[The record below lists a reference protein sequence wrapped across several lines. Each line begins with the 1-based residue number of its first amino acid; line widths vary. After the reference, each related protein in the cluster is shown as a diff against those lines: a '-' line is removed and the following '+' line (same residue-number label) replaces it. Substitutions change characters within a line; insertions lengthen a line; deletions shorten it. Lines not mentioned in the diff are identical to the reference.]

1 MYWVQGFLKLGIPFW
16 GVPRN
21 PHAGKPPLFHKL
33 ATESF
38 ACKVCGFFEPA
49 WCLEYHWQKQL
60 QKSASSLK
68 PALLAS
74 LGWRKPLLIAGGCPA
89 AIENLKEDHE
99 LAKAATQI
107 SELCQPALPASLLR
121 GTPTAHGGALAIPR
135 HGCQQRSGV
144 IKIPWLTVGPS
155 TLHPKP

>member
-1 MYWVQGFLKLGIPFW
+1 MAEAAAEVSKFFKTS
-16 GVPRN
+16 V
-21 PHAGKPPLFHKL
+21 AGEPWMEKAPPD
-33 ATESF
+33 
-38 ACKVCGFFEPA
+38 C
-49 WCLEYHWQKQL
+49 
-60 QKSASSLK
+60 
-68 PALLAS
+68 
-74 LGWRKPLLIAGGCPA
+74 WRLPSGNREL
-89 AIENLKEDHE
+89 EDHE

-155 TLHPKP
+155 TLHPKS